1 MKALEFVRPGEVR
14 WRDAPTPELDRPDQA
29 LVAPVAATA
38 CDLDRAAV
46 AGRTPFEGPY
56 DLGHECVAR
65 VVEVGEDCAGLNN
78 GDLVVVPWHIAC
90 GSCGQCGA
98 GRPTQCSVTPDFA
111 MFGLPLGGRW
121 GGMFSE
127 LLRVPWAAANLVPLP
142 PGLEPA
148 AAATASDSLTDAY
161 TAVIAGLTARPG
173 SRVLIT
179 GGLTH
184 GLYACA
190 FARALGAAEVVY
202 ADADARRRSIA
213 TGYGARTVTDVKSLA
228 RERFPVTVDTSASPE
243 GLTAAL
249 RATAPGGHCHSVGI
263 YFDPVPLPMLTM
275 YMTGITLS
283 TNRPDISPHLPAVL
297 DLLATGRV
305 DPLPAYSDT
314 VAFADLPREL
324 TKLPEKPLVIFE

>member
-1 MKALEFVRPGEVR
+1 MKALQFVRPGEVR
-14 WRDAPTPELDRPDQA
+14 WRDAPAPALERPDQA

-46 AGRTPFEGPY
+46 AGRTPFAGPY

-65 VVEVGEDCAGLNN
+65 IVEVGEDCAGLKI

-90 GSCGQCGA
+90 GICEQCGA
-98 GRPTQCSVTPDFA
+98 GRPTHCSSTPDFA

-148 AAATASDSLTDAY
+148 AAAAASDSLTDAY
-161 TAVIAGLTARPG
+161 TAVAAGLTTRPG
-173 SRVLIT
+173 SPVLVT

-184 GLYACA
+184 ALYACA

-202 ADADARRRSIA
+202 LDTDARRQEIA
-213 TGYGARTVTDVKSLA
+213 AGYGARTVADAKDLG
-228 RERFPVTVDTSASPE
+228 RERFPVTVDASASPE
-243 GLTAAL
+243 GLTAAV

-263 YFDPVPLPMLTM
+263 YFDPVPLPLMTM

-283 TNRPDISPHLPAVL
+283 TSRPDIGPHLPAVL
-297 DLLATGRV
+297 DLLSTGQV
-305 DPLPAYSDT
+305 DPLPAYSVT
-314 VAFADLPREL
+314 VAFADLPQAL
-324 TKLPEKPLVIFE
+324 TKLPAKPLVVFE